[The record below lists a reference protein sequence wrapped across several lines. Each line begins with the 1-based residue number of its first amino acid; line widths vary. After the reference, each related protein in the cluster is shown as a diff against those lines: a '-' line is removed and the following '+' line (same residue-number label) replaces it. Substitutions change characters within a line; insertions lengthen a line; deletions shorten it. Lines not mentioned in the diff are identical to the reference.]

1 MSVAGRSEH
10 SGNKH
15 TKEVA
20 SVHDRHTRMEG
31 DEEQLIKHTGTS
43 VRIYLIMRIAGLT
56 NDQVMHTVNA
66 SQELKTH
73 WDAGFLMGCDSIDHM
88 SREAVAL
95 GCELE
100 CRETRL

>member
-1 MSVAGRSEH
+1 MIVTHAWRVMRSNSSSTQAH
-10 SGNKH
+10 
-15 TKEVA
+15 A
-20 SVHDRHTRMEG
+20 C
-31 DEEQLIKHTGTS
+31 